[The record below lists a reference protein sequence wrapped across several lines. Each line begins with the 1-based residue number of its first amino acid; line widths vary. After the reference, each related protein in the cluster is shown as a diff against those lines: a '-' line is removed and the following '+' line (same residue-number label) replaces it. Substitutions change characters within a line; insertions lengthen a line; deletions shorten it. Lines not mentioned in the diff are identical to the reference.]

1 MDGMGLLLLTI
12 GVVLGAVIGALAMRS
27 ASAGAV
33 AERDAA
39 RSESDVLRK
48 ERDAAAE
55 ERDMADDRARD
66 AERELSRLT
75 AELSHAREGQ
85 KKLSDEFER
94 LSAQALAQNNE
105 RFLQLANE
113 RFKSTEQKS
122 VSELEQRRQAVEAL
136 VKPLTE
142 QLGRVESQ
150 LNSVEKART
159 DAYAELRE
167 QVRSMGQT
175 SEQLRLETSQLVTA
189 LRAPQVRGR
198 WGEMQLRRV
207 VETAGMVEH
216 CDFDEQESLRTDD
229 GVLRPDL
236 VIRMAGGKNVV
247 VDSKVPV
254 VGWLEAMEAR
264 EDEKRDARL
273 KAHVRHVRDHIDA
286 LAAKKYWEHLD
297 PAPEFVVMFVPAE
310 VFLNA
315 ALDQDPSLLEYAFE
329 QNVVIATPPTLIALL
344 RTIAYT
350 WRQEALARNAQD
362 VLRLGR
368 DLHGRLATLGGHVN
382 KLGNALSSA
391 VNQYNATVA
400 SLESRV
406 LVSARRFADLKVAD
420 EDLAAPQQVEKA
432 TRKIQATE
440 LVASATEALI
450 ALDDIETDPRYGVR
464 GEITDSATANEE
476 TG

>member
-1 MDGMGLLLLTI
+1 MNGMGLLLLAI
-12 GVVLGAVIGALAMRS
+12 GVALGAVIGALAVRS
-27 ASAGAV
+27 RSAGAV
-33 AERDAA
+33 AERNAA
-39 RSESDVLRK
+39 RSERDSLRG
-48 ERDAAAE
+48 ERDTAVE
-55 ERDMADDRARD
+55 EREMAYDRATD
-66 AERELSRLT
+66 AERELARLST
-75 AELSHAREGQ
+75 ELAHAREGQ
-85 KKLSDEFER
+85 AKLANEFER
-94 LSAQALAQNNE
+94 LSAKALQQNNE
-105 RFLQLANE
+105 QFLHLASE

-122 VSELEQRRQAVEAL
+122 VAELEQRRQAVEAL

-142 QLGRVESQ
+142 HLGRVESQ
-150 LNSVEKART
+150 LNTVEKART
-159 DAYAELRE
+159 ASYAELRE
-167 QVRSMGQT
+167 QVKSMGQT

-207 VETAGMVEH
+207 VESAGMVEH
-216 CDFDEQESLRTDD
+216 CDFDEQATVRTED
-229 GVLRPDL
+229 GLLRPDL

-297 PAPEFVVMFVPAE
+297 PTPEFVVMFVPAE

-315 ALDQDPSLLEYAFE
+315 ALEQDPGLLEYAFE
-329 QNVVIATPPTLIALL
+329 QNVVISTPPTLIALL

-382 KLGNALSSA
+382 KLGNTLTSA
-391 VNQYNATVA
+391 VGQYNATVA

-406 LVSARRFADLKVAD
+406 LVTARRFADLKVAD
-420 EDLAAPQQVEKA
+420 EDLAAPPQVELA
-432 TRKIQATE
+432 ARKIQAPE
-440 LVASATEALI
+440 LVASASEALI
-450 ALDDIETDPRYGVR
+450 AIDDIESDPRFGVR
-464 GEITDSATANEE
+464 ELTREGTNEG

>member
-1 MDGMGLLLLTI
+1 MNGMGLLLLTI
-12 GVVLGAVIGALAMRS
+12 GVALGAVIGALAVRTR
-27 ASAGAV
+27 SAGAV

-39 RSESDVLRK
+39 RSERDSLRS
-48 ERDAAAE
+48 ERDTAAE
-55 ERDMADDRARD
+55 DRDAADDRARD
-66 AERELSRLT
+66 AERELARVT
-75 AELSHAREGQ
+75 AELSHARDGHKQ
-85 KKLSDEFER
+85 LSDEFER
-94 LSAQALAQNNE
+94 LSAQALQQNNE

-113 RFKSTEQKS
+113 RFKHSEQKS
-122 VSELEQRRQAVEAL
+122 ASELEQRRQAVEAL
-136 VKPLTE
+136 VKPLSE
-142 QLGRVESQ
+142 QLGRVETQ
-150 LNSVEKART
+150 LNTVEKART

-167 QVRSMGQT
+167 QVKSMGQT

-207 VETAGMVEH
+207 VESAGMVEH
-216 CDFDEQESLRTDD
+216 CDFDEQASVRTED

-236 VIRMAGGKNVV
+236 VVRMAGGKNVV

-254 VGWLEAMEAR
+254 AGWLEAMEAR
-264 EDEKRDARL
+264 EDEHRRERL
-273 KAHVRHVRDHIDA
+273 DAHVRHVRGHIDA

-297 PAPEFVVMFVPAE
+297 PTPEFVVMFVPAE

-382 KLGNALSSA
+382 KLGNTLTSA

-432 TRKIQATE
+432 TRKIQSSE
-440 LVASATEALI
+440 LVASATDALI
-450 ALDDIETDPRYGVR
+450 AIDDIETDPRYGL
-464 GEITDSATANEE
+464 GEGTQDAGSNES